1 MSLSR
6 NNEAPW
12 GNEVLPKKN
21 RIRVAYKGHLNK
33 LEKYITIFFNEF
45 VPGNMLHI
53 KLKSYKNNVAQKN
66 EQIKWLNNE
75 ILESVQAEEFDKEMN
90 SNFLIN
96 TKIHN

>member
-6 NNEAPW
+6 NDEAPW

-53 KLKSYKNNVAQKN
+53 K
-66 EQIKWLNNE
+66 I
-75 ILESVQAEEFDKEMN
+75 M
-90 SNFLIN
+90 
-96 TKIHN
+96 